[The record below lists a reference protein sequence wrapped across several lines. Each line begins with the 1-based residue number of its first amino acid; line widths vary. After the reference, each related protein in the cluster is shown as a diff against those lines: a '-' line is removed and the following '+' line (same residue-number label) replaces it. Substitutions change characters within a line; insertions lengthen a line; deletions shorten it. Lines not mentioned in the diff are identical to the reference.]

1 MINIQRH
8 IPTHWHQKQILKPC
22 DNDGG
27 TLSLG
32 ALHLPLHHWAHVHHH
47 PGLGEI
53 WLYWSREI
61 FMTSFAIVK
70 KSIVRCTSIHQRA
83 LQGHTIIII
92 IKEKGGRPMK
102 IPTCLI
108 GDCHCSDR
116 ADREVSSSRQLLLR
130 HSSLLRENTFHNI
143 DTLFQIFKIWGFCLF
158 LAENDPESGYLIFV
172 TGARLNFFWLV

>member
-1 MINIQRH
+1 MI
-8 IPTHWHQKQILKPC
+8 ILITK
-22 DNDGG
+22 
-27 TLSLG
+27 
-32 ALHLPLHHWAHVHHH
+32 
-47 PGLGEI
+47 
-53 WLYWSREI
+53 I

-143 DTLFQIFKIWGFCLF
+143 DTLFQIFKIWGFCLL

-172 TGARLNFFWLV
+172 TGATGGARVNFFGRCKFLQI

>member
-1 MINIQRH
+1 MTVARFLLARSTSPSTIGLMCI
-8 IPTHWHQKQILKPC
+8 I
-22 DNDGG
+22 
-27 TLSLG
+27 TL
-32 ALHLPLHHWAHVHHH
+32 
-47 PGLGEI
+47 GLIGEI
-53 WLYWSREI
+53 WLYWSREM

-143 DTLFQIFKIWGFCLF
+143 DTLFQIFKIWGFCLL

-172 TGARLNFFWLV
+172 TGATGGARVNFFGQCKFLQI